1 MTNGTATAKPEKA
14 GNGKPTIIR
23 KFRAGVQPH
32 QEVVSSPAYNPS
44 TAVAPFTANID
55 IPSYGFIRGLWM
67 RFTATGGAGG
77 TTAAVYREDAP
88 WLWIQN
94 FQLLDANSQP
104 IIFQIAGY
112 DLYEI
117 MKYGGYFSSAD
128 PKQSEEYTQ
137 GGTGGNSVFTLWA
150 PLEIRA
156 RDGLG
161 ALPNTSANTAY
172 KIIVTL
178 ALPTAVF
185 STVPVPNAPT
195 SATLQIWQDSYW
207 QPAPTDLMGRPQA
220 QTPPSVD
227 TVQYWSKLS
236 FDHSSS
242 GQITDQLKRLGYL
255 YRHFI
260 ITTRTTV
267 PARSTTMF
275 PDPVTLLYEG
285 QQLTIQDRTLLRH
298 MMQRFYGFT
307 AAVETAGGLD
317 TGVHVM
323 TFARD
328 FDNQV
333 GSEIGNAYLPS
344 TTASRV
350 EFQGVL
356 NNAGKFDV
364 LVNDVSA
371 ADQLDITG

>member
-1 MTNGTATAKPEKA
+1 MTNGTATATPSTGSKRPVV
-14 GNGKPTIIR
+14 TR

-32 QEVVSSPAYNPS
+32 QETVSTVSFNSS
-44 TAVAPFTANID
+44 TASAPFTANID
-55 IPSYGFIRGLWM
+55 IPSYGFIRGLWA
-67 RFTATGGAGG
+67 RLEATGGAGG

-88 WLWIQN
+88 FLWIQN

-104 IIFQIAGY
+104 IIYQITGY
-112 DLYEI
+112 DMYLI
-117 MKYGGYFSSAD
+117 MKYGGYFASAD
-128 PKQSEEYTQ
+128 PKQSEEYSQ
-137 GGTGGNSVFTLWA
+137 GGTGGNSVFTLWI
-150 PLEIRA
+150 PLEIRN

-195 SATLQIWQDSYW
+195 NVSLTFWQDSYW
-207 QPAPTDLMGRPQA
+207 QPSPTDLMGRPQA

-236 FDHSSS
+236 FDHTSS
-242 GQITDQLKRLGYL
+242 GQITDQVKRLGYL
-255 YRHFI
+255 YRNFL
-260 ITTRTTV
+260 ITTRTV
-267 PARSTTMF
+267 APARSTTMF
-275 PDPVTLLYEG
+275 PDPVTLVYEG
-285 QQLTIQDRTLLRH
+285 QQLTIQDRRVLRH
-298 MMQRFYGFT
+298 MMARFFGYTGT
-307 AAVETAGGLD
+307 VETAGGLD
-317 TGVHVM
+317 TGVHILQ
-323 TFARD
+323 FNRD
-328 FDNQV
+328 FSLHC
-333 GSEIGNAYLPS
+333 GSEIGNSYLPS

-356 NNAGKFDV
+356 NASGKFDV

-371 ADQLDITG
+371 ADQMAITG